1 MIKLKGLSLFANVG
15 VAEAGIESNDN
26 IKILLANEI
35 DHKRAMFYYC
45 VHPETEMIEG
55 DIRNIPSERF
65 ADKKQTYRKRCDL
78 IILCKNK
85 AGHILKAIN

>member
-35 DHKRAMFYYC
+35 DH
-45 VHPETEMIEG
+45 
-55 DIRNIPSERF
+55 
-65 ADKKQTYRKRCDL
+65 
-78 IILCKNK
+78 
-85 AGHILKAIN
+85 